1 MYSNISTCCLE
12 GLIGYKIDCECD
24 LANGMR
30 SFNIVGLPDASI
42 KESKE
47 RVRSA
52 IENTGIK
59 FPVKRITINLAPA
72 NLKKEGS
79 QLDLAIAVSILSSMG
94 IIEVPDKS
102 WAFIGELS
110 LDGRLNAIDGCL
122 CMVLSLKEMGF
133 SRVFVPKGNS
143 KECSM
148 VKGIEKVSLDSLDSL
163 IKILNGEIDATFIE
177 EEEVKTDDIFYKVDF
192 SDIKGQKLLKRA
204 MEIAAAGFHNLLMI
218 GPPGSGKT
226 MAAMR
231 LPTILP
237 EMSFDEVMETTKIY
251 SVAGLLNNSRI
262 VSQRPFRAPHHTC
275 SNVSLI
281 GGGRI
286 PKPGEISLAHNGILF
301 LDELPE
307 FSKATIEV
315 LRQPLETKEITIT
328 RINASLTYPANFL
341 FIAGMNP
348 CPCGYHGD
356 PNHECSCSL
365 TQITNY
371 LNKVSRPILD
381 RIDIHVEVSPVKLD
395 ELTAE
400 EKAESSADIRKRVQK
415 AREIQKERFKKIDIT
430 TNSQMTSSQIRKYCP
445 LSRDLKDIMNLAFDK
460 YKFSARS
467 FDKIIKLARTV
478 ADLEGSAD
486 IKGPHLM
493 EAIRYRTVD
502 QKYWG

>member
-12 GLIGYKIDCECD
+12 GLMGYKIACECD

-94 IIEVPDKS
+94 IVACPDEKF
-102 WAFIGELS
+102 AFIGELS
-110 LDGRLNAIDGCL
+110 LDGKLNAIDGCL

-133 SRVFVPKGNS
+133 TRVFVPKDNS

-148 VKGIEKVSLDSLDSL
+148 VKGIEKVGLDSLDSL
-163 IKILNGEIDATFIE
+163 IKILNKEIEPTFIE
-177 EEEVKTDDIFYKVDF
+177 EEIISVENSHSKLDF

-231 LPTILP
+231 LATILP
-237 EMSFDEVMETTKIY
+237 DMSFDEIMETTKIY
-251 SVAGLLNNSRI
+251 SVAGLLKDSRI
-262 VSQRPFRAPHHTC
+262 ISTRPFRSPHHTA

-281 GGGRI
+281 GGGRV
-286 PKPGEISLAHNGILF
+286 PKPGEISLAHNGCLF

-315 LRQPLETKEITIT
+315 LRQPLESKEITIT

-365 TQITNY
+365 TQINNY
-371 LNKVSRPILD
+371 LNKISRPILD

-395 ELTAE
+395 ELTQK
-400 EKAESSADIRKRVQK
+400 EKCESSADIKKRVER
-415 AREIQKERFKKIDIT
+415 ARQIQKERFKNKSFI
-430 TNSQMTSSQIRKYCP
+430 TNSQMSSNDIRKYCK
-445 LSRDLKDIMNLAFDK
+445 LTKELEAIMNLAFDK

-467 FDKIIKLARTV
+467 FDKILKLSRTI
-478 ADLEGSAD
+478 ADLENSSD
-486 IKGPHLM
+486 IEANHLM